1 MAITYFKRYRMHFDL
16 RQALPEIRD
25 DWDYEFQP
33 WDSELIKAH
42 AFAKFNSFRHELDA
56 NVFPCLAQKDGCES
70 LMREIVARR
79 GFVPEATWLITSS
92 TSSSSPRKRPEFCGT
107 VQGINDTGLIGS
119 IQNLGVTPRHR
130 GKGLAKGLLIRSLAG
145 FRSIGMNTASL
156 EVTAKNVKAIRL
168 YQEFGFRVVR
178 TVYKSIEI
186 IGVA

>member
-25 DWDYEFQP
+25 DNAYDFLP
-33 WDSELIKAH
+33 WDSGLLKAH
-42 AFAKFNSFRHELDA
+42 ASAKFHSFRHELDA
-56 NVFPCLAQKDGCES
+56 NVFPCLAQRDGCES
-70 LMREIVARR
+70 LMREIAARS
-79 GFVPEATWLITSS
+79 GFVPEATWVITYLGL
-92 TSSSSPRKRPEFCGT
+92 RNKVEYCGT

-119 IQNLGVTPRHR
+119 IQNLGVTPEHR

-145 FRSIGMNTASL
+145 FRSIGMDTASL
-156 EVTAKNVKAIRL
+156 EVTAKNIKAIRL

-186 IGVA
+186 VNAR